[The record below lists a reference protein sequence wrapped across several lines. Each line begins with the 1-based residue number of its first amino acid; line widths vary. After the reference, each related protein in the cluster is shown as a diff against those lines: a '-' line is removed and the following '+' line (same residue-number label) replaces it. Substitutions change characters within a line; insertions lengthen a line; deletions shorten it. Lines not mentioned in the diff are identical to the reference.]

1 MFDAFCLSYW
11 YVWQGVSWHDLA
23 CLVQRM
29 HLWSPPFVI
38 WACAVAATIAFDFAS
53 GGMLP
58 CLMPDYLYFVWQAVS
73 WHDLACLVHRM
84 LLMVHCKHLWFEHL
98 MLTLLQE
105 VYCHVWCLFIDI
117 CLPGGVLTWFGMFR
131 LRLWHDLAWF
141 VPGAI
146 LKGGQDTTRA
156 RKSPENKCE
165 GFLHGSLSRVGKITL
180 PIHPDNP
187 HLTTFT
193 QHVMVGITRS
203 KVILWNKILFFRN
216 TYLLDIKRAYPQ
228 HMWNKCIC
236 NY

>member
-1 MFDAFCLSYW
+1 MPSVYPTDMLTGGILTWFGMFGAENASRYALQCICDLSMCCCCNYSFWLCFRGYAAMFDAWLF
-11 YVWQGVSWHDLA
+11 
-23 CLVQRM
+23 
-29 HLWSPPFVI
+29 I
-38 WACAVAATIAFDFAS
+38 
-53 GGMLP
+53 
-58 CLMPDYLYFVWQAVS
+58 FVWQVVS

-98 MLTLLQE
+98 MLLSLAFLTLLQE

-131 LRLWHDLAWF
+131 LRHVCALLSQTL

-187 HLTTFT
+187 HLTTT
-193 QHVMVGITRS
+193 TRHVMVGIARS
-203 KVILWNKILFFRN
+203 KVIFESV
-216 TYLLDIKRAYPQ
+216 
-228 HMWNKCIC
+228 
-236 NY
+236 